1 MSLKTLLGL
10 GKKLFGKKPQQSP
23 ATGKEQ
29 KLLTYDEAAS
39 KKSGLE
45 LAEQEIK
52 NPPSHQGLNLNLANE
67 EILEQ

>member
-39 KKSGLE
+39 KKSGL
-45 LAEQEIK
+45 
-52 NPPSHQGLNLNLANE
+52 
-67 EILEQ
+67 